1 MNRNEWNS
9 KTKSVFWL
17 VAEKIHK
24 LWGISPG
31 VPWGYFRPQEGSN
44 PMADSK
50 NEFLRPICIF
60 VNWVVSVSDNFALP
74 VTLYSYSLYV
84 FISISYFFYTFHWCH
99 ISCQDIIFH
108 FALPPR
114 RLVFVSRRGLAF
126 LSARVPLTIPSHTD
140 TGATLS
146 TSLLTPLFIAWLLN
160 QPQNG
165 PWLLILL
172 WAINF
177 STIMVI
183 LNYFWPLGGLLGAPS
198 NLWGPPR
205 ASMSSLTSK
214 DTLPPGLISK
224 QNGHS
229 LLILLWFSNFFL
241 LLWSFLAISD
251 LWGASEG
258 LLGAPSIL

>member
-1 MNRNEWNS
+1 M
-9 KTKSVFWL
+9 
-17 VAEKIHK
+17 
-24 LWGISPG
+24 
-31 VPWGYFRPQEGSN
+31 
-44 PMADSK
+44 
-50 NEFLRPICIF
+50 
-60 VNWVVSVSDNFALP
+60 NWVVSVSDNFALP

-84 FISISYFFYTFHWCH
+84 FFISISYFFYTFHWCH

-140 TGATLS
+140 IGATLS
-146 TSLLTPLFIAWLLN
+146 TSLLTPLFIVWLLN

-177 STIMVI
+177 STFMVI
-183 LNYFWPLGGLLGAPS
+183 LNHFWPLGGLLGAPS

-205 ASMSSLTSK
+205 ASMSSLTSRN
-214 DTLPPGLISK
+214 TLIWCQKTDLDY
-224 QNGHS
+224 
-229 LLILLWFSNFFL
+229 WFCYGFSIFL
-241 LLWSFLAISD
+241 LLWSF
-251 LWGASEG
+251 
-258 LLGAPSIL
+258 